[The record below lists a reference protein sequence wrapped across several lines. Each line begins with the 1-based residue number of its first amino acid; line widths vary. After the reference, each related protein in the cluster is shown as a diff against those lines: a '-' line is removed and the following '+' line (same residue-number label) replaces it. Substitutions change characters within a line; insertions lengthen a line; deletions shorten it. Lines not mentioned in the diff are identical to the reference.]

1 MESRAYALITGL
13 FVLGVAACVAI
24 WAQWLAPKPQARV
37 PYRVVGTVPVSGLN
51 PEAQVRYRGIKKGRV
66 TEINLDKNDP
76 RRILVDIEVEPD
88 VPVTRSTYAQ
98 LGIEG
103 ITGIAYV
110 HLQDSF
116 KDMAL
121 AQKAASGL
129 VEIPL
134 RPAFFDII
142 ADGAEGAIADARE
155 VMARLNDLMTP
166 DNRKRIG
173 ASLASLEKITAN
185 LEVAS
190 ARVAPTLARV
200 EAFLSEE
207 NRLLTTSALRGINDT
222 ANELPQLT
230 RETRELVKDARAM
243 AGQVSRFSSEAA
255 GTAAAVREETVPR
268 VNSLAEQVERDS
280 QRVGSLA
287 LQLDRD
293 PQSALFGRKPR
304 RPGPGEPGFQ

>member
-13 FVLGVAACVAI
+13 FVLGVAACIAV
-24 WAQWLAPKPQARV
+24 WAQWLAKTPQARV
-37 PYRVVGTVPVSGLN
+37 AYRVVGTVPVAGLN
-51 PEAQVRYRGIKKGRV
+51 PEAQVRYRGISVGRV
-66 TEINLDKNDP
+66 TGITLDASDK
-76 RRILVDIEVEPD
+76 RRILVDIEVEPST
-88 VPVTRSTYAQ
+88 PITKSTYAQ
-98 LGIEG
+98 LGMEG

-110 HLQDSF
+110 HLQDNF
-116 KDMAL
+116 KDMTP
-121 AQKAASGL
+121 AQKAASGF

-134 RPAFFDII
+134 RAAFFDVL

-166 DNRKRIG
+166 ENRKRIG
-173 ASLASLEKITAN
+173 ATLGSLEKITAN

-190 ARVAPTLARV
+190 ARVAPALARI

-207 NRLLTTSALRGINDT
+207 NRQLATSSLRGINET

-230 RETRELVKDARAM
+230 RETRELVKDAREM
-243 AGQVSRFSSEAA
+243 AGQVNRFSREAA
-255 GTAAAVREETVPR
+255 AAATSVREETLPR
-268 VNSLAEQVERDS
+268 VHSLAEQVERDS
-280 QRVGSLA
+280 QRVGRLA

-293 PQSALFGRKPR
+293 PQSAIFGRKPG

>member
-13 FVLGVAACVAI
+13 FVLGIAACVAI
-24 WAQWLAPKPQARV
+24 WAQWLAKTPQVQV

-66 TEINLDKNDP
+66 TEISLDKKDP
-76 RRILVDIEVEPD
+76 RRILVDIQVEPD
-88 VPVTRSTYAQ
+88 VPVTKSTYAQ

-116 KDMAL
+116 KDMNPAE
-121 AQKAASGL
+121 KGASGF

-134 RPAFFDII
+134 RPAFFDVI

-155 VMARLNDLMTP
+155 VMSRLNEVMTP
-166 DNRKRIG
+166 DNRKRFS

-190 ARVAPTLARV
+190 ARVGPALARV

-207 NRLLTTSALRGINDT
+207 NRQLTTSSLRGINET

-230 RETRELVKDARAM
+230 RETRDLVKDARAM
-243 AGQVSRFSSEAA
+243 AGQVSRFSAEAA
-255 GTAAAVREETVPR
+255 GAATAVREETLPR

-280 QRVGSLA
+280 QRVGRLA

-293 PQSALFGRKPR
+293 PQSAIFGRKPG

>member
-13 FVLGVAACVAI
+13 FVLGVAACVAL
-24 WAQWLAPKPQARV
+24 WAQWLAKPPQAREH
-37 PYRVVGTVPVSGLN
+37 YRVVGTVPVPGLN
-51 PEAQVRYRGIKKGRV
+51 PEAEVRYRGIKMGRV
-66 TEINLDKNDP
+66 TDIKLDEKDP
-76 RRILVDIEVEPD
+76 RRILVDIELHKD
-88 VPVTRSTYAQ
+88 VNITKGTYAQ
-98 LGIEG
+98 LGIAG

-116 KDMAL
+116 KDMSKAE
-121 AQKAASGL
+121 KAASGV

-134 RPAFFDII
+134 RPAFLDVI

-166 DNRKRIG
+166 DNRKRIS

-190 ARVAPTLARV
+190 ARVGPALARV

-207 NRLLTTSALRGINDT
+207 NRQLTTSSLRGIDAT

-230 RETRELVKDARAM
+230 RETRELVKDAREM
-243 AGQVSRFSSEAA
+243 AGKVSRFSTEAA
-255 GTAAAVREETVPR
+255 GLASAVREETVPK

-280 QRVGSLA
+280 QRVGRLA

-293 PQSALFGRKPR
+293 PQSALFGRKPA